1 MKSRRKYQILTII
14 FFILFFGANV
24 LYRNVRAMDKQT
36 LHTTF
41 EFTATVTKVSVEHG
55 VTIHTEEYGGAVQ
68 FYPNIEKY
76 LNLSEITSLEK
87 GQTITFRLENS
98 QLKRFAEAGLGFIVT
113 LETEGKEI
121 LSLAEYN
128 QYQHESLL
136 PQRITT
142 LVAAIIFLLLTIY
155 FLLKLRG
162 INLFRKRKKA

>member
-1 MKSRRKYQILTII
+1 MKSRRRYQILTII

-24 LYRNVRAMDKQT
+24 LYRNVRSMDKQT
-36 LHTTF
+36 LQTTF
-41 EFTATVTKVSVEHG
+41 EFTATVTGVSVEHG

-76 LNLSEITSLEK
+76 LNLSEITSLKK

-98 QLKRFAEAGLGFIVT
+98 QLKRFADVGYGAVVALK
-113 LETEGKEI
+113 TEEKEI
-121 LSLAEYN
+121 LSLEEYN
-128 QYQHESLL
+128 QHQHEILL

-155 FLLKLRG
+155 FLLKLSG
-162 INLFRKRKKA
+162 IKLFRKQKKA